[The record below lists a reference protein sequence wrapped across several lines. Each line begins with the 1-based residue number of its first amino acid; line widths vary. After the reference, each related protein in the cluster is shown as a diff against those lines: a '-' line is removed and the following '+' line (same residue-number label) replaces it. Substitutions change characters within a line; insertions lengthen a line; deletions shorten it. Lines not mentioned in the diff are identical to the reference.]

1 MPITIADI
9 AKEAGVSRATVSGVL
24 NNNPNVST
32 KTRERISA
40 IIKKYNFTPNAVAR
54 ALALQHTGL
63 IGLIIKDISNPLYSK
78 ISLGVEQV
86 CEKEGYSVIIGN
98 THTDIDREVAYM
110 DLLKQRRVD
119 GLIIFPAQRGVHVG
133 HLQEL
138 LQQKLPFV
146 LLANVPGIDT
156 DLVRCDDEGG
166 AFAAVQQFIRSGR
179 KKLIYISG
187 PGDFL
192 ASDRRLNGFRRA
204 LEENGLP
211 FDESQVVQSGW
222 RLRDGYETGL
232 RLVRSGKPLPDG
244 IFCYNDPVATGLMRA
259 LFENGIS
266 APRDVGVI
274 GFDDDGV
281 SAFLKPGLS
290 TVAQPA
296 FEIGRTAAIRLLSRI
311 RSHSKNWKPEKKYLP
326 TQVIIRESCGCAGN
340 VSSNRKKKSVTRLT
354 DKSKIAEHK

>member
-204 LEENGLP
+204 LGLP
-211 FDESQVVQSGW
+211 LGRPW
-222 RLRDGYETGL
+222 RTARSPRPRPADGSSRRTTL
-232 RLVRSGKPLPDG
+232 RSG
-244 IFCYNDPVATGLMRA
+244 R
-259 LFENGIS
+259 
-266 APRDVGVI
+266 
-274 GFDDDGV
+274 
-281 SAFLKPGLS
+281 
-290 TVAQPA
+290 
-296 FEIGRTAAIRLLSRI
+296 RTAGSPLRGARSAAGRRTLRRPWSLLGSRWASRI
-311 RSHSKNWKPEKKYLP
+311 VHHAVR
-326 TQVIIRESCGCAGN
+326 
-340 VSSNRKKKSVTRLT
+340 
-354 DKSKIAEHK
+354 